1 MRKEVWL
8 ADSTCS
14 AVCRLHLP
22 RTPKVQVFLERTNPL
37 RARFVDARG
46 SMEFVPHHIKPTV
59 AGNIRDHPEPLAWS
73 PAKGGWVKEQQGSP
87 QSYLQAPREFRTS
100 LDPDAGVNG
109 GWGFGGRAPLVAAM
123 GGYGVKDKSAETYA
137 YSGARGIFQQTEKY
151 VPPHYITANAHEY
164 VRPASA
170 VGTEMAPGTSTAL
183 KGGWPTATTY
193 GQKPFSPGWSIEK
206 DSRPVKPHWISRAS
220 A

>member
-1 MRKEVWL
+1 MPILHVVRS
-8 ADSTCS
+8 ADCIFPEPQKCKFFWC
-14 AVCRLHLP
+14 A
-22 RTPKVQVFLERTNPL
+22 RTLSGL
-37 RARFVDARG
+37 FVDARG